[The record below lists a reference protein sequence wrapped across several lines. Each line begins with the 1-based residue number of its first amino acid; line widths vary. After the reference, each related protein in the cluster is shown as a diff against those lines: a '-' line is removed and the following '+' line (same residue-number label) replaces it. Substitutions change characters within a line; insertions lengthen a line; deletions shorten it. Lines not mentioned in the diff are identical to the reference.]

1 MAIYARSIK
10 YAKTNILLVLGIS
23 CFLLC
28 RHSTDYNG
36 SPVYK
41 REGRETLYI
50 YFFTRSEQ
58 FNVDTI
64 DLKSKYENI
73 TFQLSKDYCELFK
86 WP

>member
-1 MAIYARSIK
+1 MAIYAISIK

-58 FNVDTI
+58 FNVDTTA
-64 DLKSKYENI
+64 LKSDLRVVKR
-73 TFQLSKDYCELFK
+73 LL
-86 WP
+86 